1 MLEELKKYKEIGE
14 KNEVTLLLCNIIG
27 NHSLT
32 IDDIKVICENSKY
45 IIRHTEA
52 LITLLNMIN
61 IIEKDNLNNYKISS
75 DINLILFEN
84 DKLINKIIERIIER
98 LFYENL
104 LLEGLFEF
112 NTEFNA
118 YKFKKEVFPLGYSS
132 IRNFLASLGFF
143 SRIYNQ
149 NQFNITFYVNGN
161 YESLLIKY
169 LKANKKNM
177 KLEQLKKKLEDN
189 EKAGE
194 MAEEYV
200 LEYERQ
206 RLGANISNEIK
217 QVSII
222 DVTAGYDIAS
232 FDSILSKTYDR
243 FIEVKAIS
251 SDNTFYWSKGEINS
265 ALIKQDKYFLYL
277 IDLKQINN
285 SNYQPNIVK
294 NPADIIL
301 EDSEWSLEPQSYL
314 VKKVL

>member
-14 KNEVTLLLCNIIG
+14 KNEVTLLLCNVIG
-27 NHSLT
+27 IHSLS
-32 IDDIKVICENSKY
+32 IEDINVICENSKY
-45 IIRHTEA
+45 IIRNTDA
-52 LITLLNMIN
+52 LILLLETIN
-61 IIEKDNLNNYKISS
+61 IIEKDNHYKYKISS
-75 DINLILFEN
+75 DINSILFEN
-84 DKLINKIIERIIER
+84 DKLINKIIERLIEC

-104 LLEGLFEF
+104 LFEGLFEF
-112 NTEFNA
+112 NAENNA
-118 YKFKKEVFPLGYSS
+118 YKFKKETFPLGYSS

-169 LKANKKNM
+169 FKANKKKI
-177 KLEQLKKKLEDN
+177 KLEQLKKMFEDN

-200 LEYERQ
+200 LEYERK
-206 RLGANISNEIK
+206 RVGVNISNEIK

-232 FDSILSKTYDR
+232 FDSPLSKKYDR
-243 FIEVKAIS
+243 FIEVKAINS
-251 SDNTFYWSKGEINS
+251 SNEFYWSIGEINS
-265 ALIKQDKYFLYL
+265 SLIKQDQYFLYL
-277 IDLKQINN
+277 IDLKQINKLY
-285 SNYQPNIVK
+285 YQPYIIK
-294 NPADIIL
+294 NPAKVIL
-301 EDSEWSLEPQSYL
+301 EGSKWTLEPQSYL